1 MLPDQTPAS
10 LAMAGLTLGA
20 YAASYCFARRV
31 HHPLLNPVLLSAGLI
46 ILVLLA
52 CGKRFEEYA
61 PVRDVLTAPLG
72 AATAALAIP
81 VYNQRARLRAAA
93 APLLAGVL
101 GGTLSTIAL
110 VVGIAVL
117 GHLDSPVVHAL
128 AVKSVTTA
136 IAVELAKLQGGDTS
150 LTAVL
155 VIATGVTGAI
165 IGPSLLNRL
174 RVVDPVARGVAI
186 GTTSHAIGTAA
197 ALLEGEASGAMS
209 SLAMVGAASVTATL
223 APSYV
228 TFLLRVFGYAS

>member
-1 MLPDQTPAS
+1 
-10 LAMAGLTLGA
+10 MAGLTLGA
-20 YAASYCFARRV
+20 YAAAYACCRRV
-31 HHPLLNPVLLSAGLI
+31 RHPLMNPVLLSAGAI

-52 CGKRFEEYA
+52 FGRRFEEYA

-72 AATAALAIP
+72 AATAALAVP

-93 APLLAGVL
+93 VPLLAGVL
-101 GGTLSTIAL
+101 GGTLSTIGL

-117 GHLDSPVVHAL
+117 AHLEPPVLHAL

-136 IAVELAKLQGGDTS
+136 IAVEIAKLQGGDPS

-155 VIATGVTGAI
+155 VIATGVSGAI
-165 IGPSLLNRL
+165 MGPSLLTRL

-197 ALLEGEASGAMS
+197 ALLEGETSGAIS
-209 SLAMVGAASVTATL
+209 SLAMVGAAAATAAL
-223 APSYV
+223 APVYV
-228 TFLLRVFGYAS
+228 TYLLRLLGYAA

>member
-1 MLPDQTPAS
+1 MLPDQTPVW
-10 LAMAGLTLGA
+10 LAMAALTLGA
-20 YAASYCFARRV
+20 YAACYALARRV
-31 HHPLLNPVLLSAGLI
+31 RHALLNPVLLSAGLI
-46 ILVLLA
+46 IVALLA
-52 CGKRFEEYA
+52 FGRRFEEYA
-61 PVRDVLTAPLG
+61 PVRDALTAPLG

-93 APLLAGVL
+93 VPLLAGVL

-117 GHLDSPVVHAL
+117 GHLDSPVVRAL

-136 IAVELAKLQGGDTS
+136 IAVEIARLQGGDTS

-165 IGPSLLNRL
+165 IGPSLLSRL

-186 GTTSHAIGTAA
+186 GTTAHAIGTAA
-197 ALLEGEASGAMS
+197 ALLEGETSGAMS
-209 SLAMVGAASVTATL
+209 SLAMVGAALLTAAL
-223 APSYV
+223 APAYV
-228 TFLLRVFGYAS
+228 TFLLRLFGYAS

>member
-1 MLPDQTPAS
+1 MPAW
-10 LAMAGLTLGA
+10 LAMAALTLGA
-20 YAASYCFARRV
+20 YAACYSLARRV
-31 HHPLLNPVLLSAGLI
+31 RHPLLNPVLLSAGVI

-52 CGKRFEEYA
+52 FGKRFEEYA
-61 PVRDVLTAPLG
+61 PVRDALTAPLG

-81 VYNQRARLRAAA
+81 VYNQRTRLRAAA
-93 APLLAGVL
+93 VPLLAGVL

-128 AVKSVTTA
+128 AVKSVTAA
-136 IAVELAKLQGGDTS
+136 IAVEIARLQGGDTS

-165 IGPSLLNRL
+165 IGPSLLSRL

-197 ALLEGEASGAMS
+197 ALLESETSGAMS
-209 SLAMVGAASVTATL
+209 SLAMVGAASLTAAL
-223 APSYV
+223 APTYV
-228 TFLLRVFGYAS
+228 TLLLRVFGYAS

>member
-1 MLPDQTPAS
+1 MLPDQTPGW

-20 YAASYCFARRV
+20 YAACYWFARRV
-31 HHPLLNPVLLSAGLI
+31 RHPLLNPVLLSAGLI

-52 CGKRFEEYA
+52 FGRRFDEYA

-72 AATAALAIP
+72 AATAALAVP

-93 APLLAGVL
+93 VPLLAGVL
-101 GGTLSTIAL
+101 GGTLSTIAA
-110 VVGIAVL
+110 VVGIAAL
-117 GHLDSPVVHAL
+117 GHLDAPVLHAL

-136 IAVELAKLQGGDTS
+136 IAVEIAKLQGGDTS

-165 IGPSLLNRL
+165 IGPSLLSRL

-197 ALLEGEASGAMS
+197 ALLESETGGAMS
-209 SLAMVGAASVTATL
+209 SLAMVGAASVTAAL
-223 APSYV
+223 APVYV
-228 TFLLRVFGYAS
+228 TFLLRLFGYGS